1 MKDYAK
7 AILYIYHGI
16 DGVVSQIDDLVL
28 RRALA
33 SFSDSTSCE
42 KQAERIIGYIEQ
54 KKLLLALRCKTEAA
68 LSEFTEEEVK
78 YFEYKYFK
86 RKPADY
92 FVGFDA
98 AGRNYFRKQIRL
110 LEKFCFALARQGI
123 DEESFRRDYLQM
135 EFIRDLVRRI
145 RRSEE
150 KAAELGRARAAAA
163 KREEKKVQRYSLS
176 L

>member
-1 MKDYAK
+1 MS
-7 AILYIYHGI
+7 LLGI
-16 DGVVSQIDDLVL
+16 DIGTSCCKASLFGDDGTMIHCARRRYELLRDATGGVALPSEEVWRKICEVIAEAAAAGKDSI
-28 RRALA
+28 RALCAA
-33 SFSDSTSCE
+33 SM
-42 KQAERIIGYIEQ
+42 G
-54 KKLLLALRCKTEAA
+54 EA
-68 LSEFTEEEVK
+68 VV
-78 YFEYKYFK
+78 
-86 RKPADY
+86 P
-92 FVGFDA
+92 FDA

-123 DEESFRRDYLQM
+123 DEESFRRDYLPM